1 METASY
7 RFNIKVQYGHL
18 IAGLHIIKIPAFGQ
32 KCGLRRS
39 VTSAEDFSSL
49 CCSLIPGLATG
60 PILPRVLCLTL
71 TLLMSSSLIPES

>member
-18 IAGLHIIKIPAFGQ
+18 IAGLHIIKIPAFRQ
-32 KCGLRRS
+32 IYGLRRS

-49 CCSLIPGLATG
+49 
-60 PILPRVLCLTL
+60 
-71 TLLMSSSLIPES
+71 